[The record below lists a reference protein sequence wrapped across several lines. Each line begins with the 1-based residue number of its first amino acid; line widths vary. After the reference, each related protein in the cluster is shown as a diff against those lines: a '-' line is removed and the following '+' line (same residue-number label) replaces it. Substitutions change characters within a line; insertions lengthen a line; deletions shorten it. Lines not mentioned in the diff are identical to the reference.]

1 VEKLKIVWSD
11 VANEK
16 LEEIL
21 FFYLVRNESETY
33 SKKLFRKFMQDI
45 RLLSHAPN
53 IGITTKL
60 KNVRGLIIEE
70 FIVYYEIKEDT
81 VLILTIWDCSQ
92 NPEINKFTILD

>member
-53 IGITTKL
+53 IGITNKL

>member
-11 VANEK
+11 IASEK

-21 FFYLVRNESETY
+21 FFYSIRNDSETY
-33 SKKLFRKFMQDI
+33 SKKLYKKFMQDI

-53 IGITTKL
+53 IGITTKI
-60 KNVRGLIIEE
+60 KNVRGLIIED
-70 FIVYYEIKEDT
+70 FIVYYEIKDET

-92 NPEINKFTILD
+92 NPDINKFISE